1 MCQTKQQPSI
11 VIVVAL
17 DREGGI
23 GRENQLLCHIPED
36 LAHFKKLTMGG
47 VLVMGR
53 RTYESIGRPLPGR
66 RTIVLTSQ
74 NSNTYP
80 AEVTV
85 VHSVSELLELA
96 HSLEHIFVAGGAQ
109 VYKALFPY
117 ATEAYITRIDAV
129 LQADTFFPYALD
141 PDQWQ
146 EESVGAWQSS
156 KASDLNFRFEYYRRL
171 RIPNL

>member
-11 VIVVAL
+11 VIVVAV

-23 GRENQLLCHIPED
+23 GRNNQLLCHIPED

-66 RTIVLTSQ
+66 RTVVLTSQ

-80 AEVTV
+80 ADRST
-85 VHSVSELLELA
+85 
-96 HSLEHIFVAGGAQ
+96 
-109 VYKALFPY
+109 
-117 ATEAYITRIDAV
+117 
-129 LQADTFFPYALD
+129 
-141 PDQWQ
+141 
-146 EESVGAWQSS
+146 
-156 KASDLNFRFEYYRRL
+156 
-171 RIPNL
+171 